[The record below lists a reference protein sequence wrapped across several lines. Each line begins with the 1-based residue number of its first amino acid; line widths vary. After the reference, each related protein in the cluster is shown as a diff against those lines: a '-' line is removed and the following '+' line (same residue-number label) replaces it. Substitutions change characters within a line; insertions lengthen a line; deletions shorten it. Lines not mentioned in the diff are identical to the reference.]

1 MWNCS
6 NWGAGLPFGLGN
18 FLIGFGPWG
27 GLIGLL
33 ISVFVIYLIIKL
45 VMSLIPRPNAKP
57 DKYDSLTILKNRLA
71 KGEISQEEYHKMYDL
86 LKT

>member
-6 NWGAGLPFGLGN
+6 NWGAGLPFGLSN
-18 FLIGFGPWG
+18 IFVGFGPFG

-33 ISVFVIYLIIKL
+33 LLVFVIYVIIKL
-45 VMSLIPRPNAKP
+45 VMSLIPKSNAKP
-57 DKYDSLTILKNRLA
+57 DKQDSLTILKNRLA
-71 KGEISQEEYHKMYDL
+71 KGEISQDEYHRMYDL